1 MKNKI
6 RILAVA
12 LSLLLL
18 VGCGKQTGT
27 GSNSAEQTESEE
39 QSVEAILDISQM
51 FTERDYKTDYDES
64 SSTTI
69 TLKNDTAQCDSDAV
83 EISGSTITVS
93 DEGTYIISG
102 TLDNGMLIVNA
113 ENTDKI
119 QLVLDNATINS
130 NTSAAIYV
138 AQADKVFVTLAE
150 NSENT
155 LSNGGKFTAI
165 DDNNID
171 AAVFSKDDL
180 TLNGSGS
187 LTVTSPAGHGVVSKD
202 DLVVTGGEYSI
213 TSSGQGLCGKE
224 SVRIADGNFKI
235 TAEKDG
241 IHAEDADDTSLGF
254 VYLAAGTYN
263 ITAEGDGVSASNK
276 LQIDNGD
283 FTVETGGGS
292 ETVTVGSDGDWGWA
306 RPGGQQQNDTT
317 EETVSAKGFKA
328 SGDFLVNDGTFNV
341 DSADDAL
348 HSNASLTVNGGTWN
362 IASGDDGLHSD
373 ETTAVANGTITITKS
388 YEGIEGQN
396 ISVSGGEIDL
406 TASDDGLNAAGGN
419 DQSGS
424 GGFGGFQEGQF
435 DTASDSAIN
444 ISGGTLHINA
454 SGDGVDSNGSLFVSG
469 GETYVSGPTNDGNG
483 ILDYSGEAKISGGIF
498 IAAGSSG
505 MAQSFGTNSTQGVMT
520 VSASGSASDNIEL
533 TDSSGKKLL
542 SFTADKAFSCIIIS
556 SPEIEEGGTYT
567 VTAGNSSQS
576 VTMDSLIYGS
586 GSMGGGSV
594 DGMSGRPG
602 NRDEM
607 SPRP

>member
-435 DTASDSAIN
+435 DTASESAIN

-586 GSMGGGSV
+586 GSMGGGSA